1 MNQAMSESILQH
13 VVPSECVDL
22 YYPGETNSKRSCFPS
37 YQENRYYLDLPALQF
52 GSSSTLLFN
61 PDGGLSDVVMT
72 MKLPAVGGAGTAG
85 ALTYQGLGL
94 ASAWGYNMIESVG
107 LRIGSS
113 SYYTF
118 TGDQLYAAV
127 LADAEDSDK
136 REKIAQLG
144 GQALTTVADYAS
156 EFKRTAIIY
165 LKCPWNS
172 VSAQEKPLP
181 LPTDLISQPVQWSI
195 KLRPASEVFF
205 QNPAGLILP
214 ATVISL
220 PQALAS
226 AAANFKQCHMFDQS
240 NLLARRENMNE
251 KALAYP
257 LRYFQNTTFKTQVN
271 GITANQ
277 EVQLNL
283 TGFRQG
289 SLKDMWMWVV
299 AASDYNSGNP
309 FKWVPVKQCVI
320 KVNGLVYYDSR
331 DYSAQLWSMCER
343 KTSASVGSTTLT
355 AAGALITPSAAVTQY
370 QVIPFAQ
377 HTENLAD
384 GEAENVMALGLN
396 VQNSV
401 INANIILGEDSAGVP
416 LTGNYIFN
424 FSYNYLS
431 SVMFS
436 RGGAEYIF

>member
-1 MNQAMSESILQH
+1 
-13 VVPSECVDL
+13 
-22 YYPGETNSKRSCFPS
+22 
-37 YQENRYYLDLPALQF
+37 
-52 GSSSTLLFN
+52 LFN
-61 PDGGLSDVVMT
+61 PDAGLSDVVLT

-94 ASAWGYNMIESVG
+94 ATAWGYNMIESVG

-136 REKIAQLG
+136 RNKLAALG
-144 GQALTTVADYAS
+144 GQALSAVADFAVES
-156 EFKRTAIIY
+156 KRTALVY

-205 QNPAGLILP
+205 QNPAGLIAP

-220 PQALAS
+220 PQALSSAS
-226 AAANFKQCHMFDQS
+226 ANFKQTHMMDQS

-257 LRYFQNTTFKTQVN
+257 LRYFQNTTFRTQVN
-271 GITANQ
+271 GITAGQ

-289 SLKDMWMWVV
+289 SLKDMWLWAV
-299 AASDYNSGNP
+299 AADDYNSGNP
-309 FKWVPVKQCVI
+309 FKWAPVKQCVI

-331 DYSAQLWSMCER
+331 DYSAQMWSLCER
-343 KTSASVGSTTLT
+343 KTSASVDS
-355 AAGALITPSAAVTQY
+355 AALAITGATITPSAYVSQY
-370 QVIPFAQ
+370 QVIPFSQ

-384 GEAENVMALGLN
+384 GESENVMALGLN

-401 INANIILGEDSAGVP
+401 INANIILGEDAAGVP

-424 FSYNYLS
+424 FSYNYIS
-431 SVMFS
+431 SIMFS